1 MDDGTTKIVQL
12 KGHNYFVVDQD
23 VTKGDRRS
31 DGPALSNFFLAEGGS
46 STVNNVRQSNRIKKI
61 TEEVLMV
68 NTVCLEENMNEGLE
82 EEGQDAKMS
91 NLGCDVE
98 LVRKKTTQCGRRQ
111 FKGDGDV
118 STHNLRPSKVGIRCA
133 GRNDT
138 TRLLW
143 LNEYVACPHYAS
155 LTYHVQQVLRVL
167 YINTHVHI

>member
-82 EEGQDAKMS
+82 EEG
-91 NLGCDVE
+91 
-98 LVRKKTTQCGRRQ
+98 R
-111 FKGDGDV
+111 
-118 STHNLRPSKVGIRCA
+118 
-133 GRNDT
+133 
-138 TRLLW
+138 
-143 LNEYVACPHYAS
+143 
-155 LTYHVQQVLRVL
+155 
-167 YINTHVHI
+167 